1 MSDAD
6 RRDDALALGELSIA
20 RAWNVKGDAADRAF
34 LSQAS
39 RLLDIALP
47 STAMTTTRND
57 DALAMWLG
65 PASWLVLSDASADT
79 RDFDAARKAL
89 NDAGGAL
96 FDVSASHVAWMIGG
110 AVASRVLNR
119 LCPLDLHPSAFPPGA
134 AKQSLLG
141 HIHALYYRPH
151 DAPAF
156 VVIVARS
163 FSGDAARELRE
174 AAQSE
179 GYRTVETRAIIAAT
193 SQR

>member
-1 MSDAD
+1 MSDVD

-20 RAWNVKGDAADRAF
+20 RAWNVKGNAADHAF

-39 RLLDIALP
+39 QVLDIALP
-47 STAMTTTRND
+47 STPMTTTRSD
-57 DALAMWLG
+57 HALAMWLG
-65 PASWLVLSDASADT
+65 PASWLVLSDAPADIA
-79 RDFDAARKAL
+79 DFDASRNAIK
-89 NDAGGAL
+89 DAGGAL
-96 FDVSASHVAWMIGG
+96 FDVSASHAAWMIHGTDS
-110 AVASRVLNR
+110 SRVLNR
-119 LCPLDLHPSAFPPGA
+119 LCPLDLHPSAFPPDA

-163 FSGDAARELRE
+163 FAVDAARELRE